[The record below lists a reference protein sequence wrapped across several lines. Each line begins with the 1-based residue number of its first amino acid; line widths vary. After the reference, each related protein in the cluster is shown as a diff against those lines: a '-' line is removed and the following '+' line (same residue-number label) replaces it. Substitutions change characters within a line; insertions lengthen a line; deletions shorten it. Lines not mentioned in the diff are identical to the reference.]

1 MVGEIRGRLLYHSDT
16 RKQKTNHAYKHGLVS
31 EQWTREIGGAWVEF
45 GAGAAV
51 TNVTLLSDFSAIQM
65 RHLPSKSSARSVQEL
80 LADVGISVSISDINF
95 IKLVKN
101 RNGMAIVKV
110 KDPEFAKSACWKLG
124 TCIRAP
130 DLEVTQIPVPLPDG
144 SSFGLVDSRNV
155 RCSWHRPTKNATLS
169 FRNSAEAFDAYHKFK
184 NQQLKIAGLPVTAQ
198 MPAAVDATQKD
209 GSWQMELEGLV
220 ATIPSED
227 IMKIFPS
234 SAGPYE
240 IQMSDSSYDTD
251 ADIDSTIIKSL
262 LYDIGAL
269 EQWEVFGSPTAR

>member
-1 MVGEIRGRLLYHSDT
+1 MQIRSRYAQRRVVGEIRGRLLYHSDT

-95 IKLVKN
+95 IKLVKH

-130 DLEVTQIPVPLPDG
+130 DLEVTQIPVPYQTDHHLA
-144 SSFGLVDSRNV
+144 SSTAETSAVHGIGRPKTPLFRSGTQQKHLMRITSSRT
-155 RCSWHRPTKNATLS
+155 S
-169 FRNSAEAFDAYHKFK
+169 NS
-184 NQQLKIAGLPVTAQ
+184 
-198 MPAAVDATQKD
+198 
-209 GSWQMELEGLV
+209 
-220 ATIPSED
+220 
-227 IMKIFPS
+227 
-234 SAGPYE
+234 
-240 IQMSDSSYDTD
+240 
-251 ADIDSTIIKSL
+251 KSL
-262 LYDIGAL
+262 ACQSQPKCPP
-269 EQWEVFGSPTAR
+269 QWMPHKTMGHGRWSWKVWWPPFPQRIS